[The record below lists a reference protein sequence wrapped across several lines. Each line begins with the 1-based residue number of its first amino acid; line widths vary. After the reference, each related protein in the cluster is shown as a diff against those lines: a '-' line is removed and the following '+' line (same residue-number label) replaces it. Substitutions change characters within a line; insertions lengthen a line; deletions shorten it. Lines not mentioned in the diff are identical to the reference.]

1 MSKRPLTRP
10 APAAGSA
17 GAGHP
22 LPGGEGYGFRSTP
35 GVQPKMWD
43 TLSPKR
49 EGYISGLGT
58 GGVQPKMW
66 DTLSPWGEGGDVAVA
81 GEPGQGPFRV

>member
-1 MSKRPLTRP
+1 
-10 APAAGSA
+10 
-17 GAGHP
+17 
-22 LPGGEGYGFRSTP
+22 
-35 GVQPKMWD
+35 MWD